1 MADLYRL
8 LGISRR
14 ADGATIKATYYQ
26 LAKQYHPDANAG
38 VEASERFR
46 EVHTAYETLSNPL
59 ARAEYDLER
68 AGARSRTRRSFFI
81 GALAGVS
88 TLVLMASMLPAL
100 LHLAEPAPTSLTQV
114 IAKVPKT
121 DVKVAGAQSSAM
133 SSKDMNCQD
142 VIDAD
147 IAFRVIDGPPQSLP
161 LVSCTAKPS
170 PSVEPRAQVLAYLE
184 REREEQ
190 AYERAVPEP
199 ETPRSSSMTMQRKSL
214 EPEPA
219 IKPKPVHW
227 ALLENAGAGFE
238 LKYPADVFAPKPGA
252 LEADDRLFVS
262 EDGHAVLRVYANRGG
277 SATVPSKHRASLL
290 AKRYAG
296 ASLDYAPQ
304 RENWFVLSGT
314 LGQEMFYERV
324 SFSCDR
330 RSVHGWLIT
339 YPVLERQFYDA
350 VVEEMHRT
358 YRYGKAAG
366 WRCGEASPAVDGV
379 RRLNAEQAKSKK
391 ASVVAP

>member
-14 ADGATIKATYYQ
+14 ANGATIKTTYYQ
-26 LAKQYHPDANAG
+26 LAKRYHPDANAG

-46 EVHTAYETLSNPL
+46 AIHGAYETLSNPVT
-59 ARAEYDLER
+59 RAEYDLER
-68 AGARSRTRRSFFI
+68 AGRRFRARRSFVV
-81 GALAGVS
+81 GLLAGVS
-88 TLVLMASMLPAL
+88 TLVLMLSLLPAL
-100 LHLAEPAPTSLTQV
+100 VQVPTSQTR
-114 IAKVPKT
+114 VPKT
-121 DVKVAGAQSSAM
+121 AVQMASSTSGALPSALSSPLF
-133 SSKDMNCQD
+133 SKDMNCQD

-147 IAFRVIDGPPQSLP
+147 LAFRVIDGPPQSLP
-161 LVSCTAKPS
+161 WVSCAAEPTPR
-170 PSVEPRAQVLAYLE
+170 VEPRTQVLAYLE
-184 REREEQ
+184 PEREER
-190 AYERAVPEP
+190 AYERVVPEP
-199 ETPRSSSMTMQRKSL
+199 DLPRTSSMTTQSASL
-214 EPEPA
+214 ELA
-219 IKPKPVHW
+219 VKPKPARW
-227 ALLENAGAGFE
+227 TLLENAGAGFE
-238 LKYPADVFAPKPGA
+238 LKYPADVFAPKPGG

-262 EDGHAVLRVYANRGG
+262 EDGHAVLRVYANR
-277 SATVPSKHRASLL
+277 SSPATAPSKYRASLL

-330 RSVHGWLIT
+330 RSFHGWLIT

-358 YRYGKAAG
+358 YRHGKVAG
-366 WRCGEASPAVDGV
+366 WRCGEGGPAADGV
-379 RRLNAEQAKSKK
+379 RRLNAEPGKSKK
-391 ASVVAP
+391 ANLLSP

>member
-14 ADGATIKATYYQ
+14 ADGATIKATDYQ

-46 EVHTAYETLSNPL
+46 EVHSAYETLSNPI

-68 AGARSRTRRSFFI
+68 AGARSRARRSFFV

-100 LHLAEPAPTSLTQV
+100 VHHAEPASTSRTQE
-114 IAKVPKT
+114 IAKTPKT
-121 DVKVAGAQSSAM
+121 DAELAGAQSAM

-161 LVSCTAKPS
+161 LVSCTAEPS
-170 PSVEPRAQVLAYLE
+170 PRVEPRAQVLAYLE

-190 AYERAVPEP
+190 AYERAVAEPEP
-199 ETPRSSSMTMQRKSL
+199 PRASSMTTQSASL

-227 ALLENAGAGFE
+227 TLLENAGAGFE
-238 LKYPADVFAPKPGA
+238 LKYPADVFCA
-252 LEADDRLFVS
+252 EARS
-262 EDGHAVLRVYANRGG
+262 PRG
-277 SATVPSKHRASLL
+277 R
-290 AKRYAG
+290 
-296 ASLDYAPQ
+296 
-304 RENWFVLSGT
+304 
-314 LGQEMFYERV
+314 
-324 SFSCDR
+324 
-330 RSVHGWLIT
+330 
-339 YPVLERQFYDA
+339 
-350 VVEEMHRT
+350 
-358 YRYGKAAG
+358 
-366 WRCGEASPAVDGV
+366 
-379 RRLNAEQAKSKK
+379 
-391 ASVVAP
+391 

>member
-14 ADGATIKATYYQ
+14 ANGATIKTTYYQ

-46 EVHTAYETLSNPL
+46 AIHGAYETLSNPVT
-59 ARAEYDLER
+59 RAEYDLER
-68 AGARSRTRRSFFI
+68 AGRRFRARRSFVV
-81 GALAGVS
+81 GLLAGVS
-88 TLVLMASMLPAL
+88 TLVLMLSLLPAL
-100 LHLAEPAPTSLTQV
+100 VQVPTSQTR
-114 IAKVPKT
+114 VPKT
-121 DVKVAGAQSSAM
+121 AVQMASSTSGALPSALSSPLF
-133 SSKDMNCQD
+133 SKDMNCQD

-147 IAFRVIDGPPQSLP
+147 LAFRVIDGPPQSLP
-161 LVSCTAKPS
+161 WVSCAAEPTPR
-170 PSVEPRAQVLAYLE
+170 VEPRTQVLAYLE
-184 REREEQ
+184 PEREER
-190 AYERAVPEP
+190 AYERVVPEP
-199 ETPRSSSMTMQRKSL
+199 DLPRTSSMTTQSASL
-214 EPEPA
+214 ELA
-219 IKPKPVHW
+219 VKPKPARW
-227 ALLENAGAGFE
+227 TLLENAGAGFE
-238 LKYPADVFAPKPGA
+238 LKYPADVFAPKPGGF
-252 LEADDRLFVS
+252 EADDRLFVS
-262 EDGHAVLRVYANRGG
+262 EDGHAVLRVYANR
-277 SATVPSKHRASLL
+277 SSPATAPSKYRASLL

-330 RSVHGWLIT
+330 RSFHGWLIT

-358 YRYGKAAG
+358 YRHGKVAG
-366 WRCGEASPAVDGV
+366 WRCGEGGPAADGV
-379 RRLNAEQAKSKK
+379 RRLNAEPGKSKK
-391 ASVVAP
+391 ASLLSP

>member
-14 ADGATIKATYYQ
+14 ANGATIKTTYYQ

-46 EVHTAYETLSNPL
+46 AIHGAYETLSNPVT
-59 ARAEYDLER
+59 RAEYDLER
-68 AGARSRTRRSFFI
+68 AGRRFRARRSFVV
-81 GALAGVS
+81 GLLAGVS
-88 TLVLMASMLPAL
+88 TLVLMLSLLPAL
-100 LHLAEPAPTSLTQV
+100 VQVPTSQTR
-114 IAKVPKT
+114 VPKT
-121 DVKVAGAQSSAM
+121 AVQMASSTSGALPSALSSPLF
-133 SSKDMNCQD
+133 SKDMNCQD

-147 IAFRVIDGPPQSLP
+147 LAFRVIDGPPQSLP
-161 LVSCTAKPS
+161 WVSCAAEPTPR
-170 PSVEPRAQVLAYLE
+170 VEPRTQVLAYLE
-184 REREEQ
+184 PEREER
-190 AYERAVPEP
+190 AYERVVPEP
-199 ETPRSSSMTMQRKSL
+199 DLPRTSSMTTQSASL
-214 EPEPA
+214 ELA
-219 IKPKPVHW
+219 VKPKPARW
-227 ALLENAGAGFE
+227 TLLENAGAGFE
-238 LKYPADVFAPKPGA
+238 LKYPADVFAPKPGG

-262 EDGHAVLRVYANRGG
+262 EDGHAVLRVYANRSSPGT
-277 SATVPSKHRASLL
+277 APSKYRASLL

-330 RSVHGWLIT
+330 RSFHGWLIT

-358 YRYGKAAG
+358 YRHGKVAG
-366 WRCGEASPAVDGV
+366 WRCGEGGPAADGV
-379 RRLNAEQAKSKK
+379 RRLNAEPGKSKK
-391 ASVVAP
+391 ASLLSP